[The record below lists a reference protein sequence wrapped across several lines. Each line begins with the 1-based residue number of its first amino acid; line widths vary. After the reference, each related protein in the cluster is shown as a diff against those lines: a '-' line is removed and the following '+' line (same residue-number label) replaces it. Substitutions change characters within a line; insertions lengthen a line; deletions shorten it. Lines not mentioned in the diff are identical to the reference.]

1 MSELV
6 FVDTNVLVYRRD
18 SSERVKQPRAKAW
31 VDGLWTHR
39 SGRLSSQ
46 VLQEYYQTVTR
57 KLKPGLSREEARDE
71 VRDLTSWRPIPAS
84 NELLERAFQVEDRF
98 GLSLWDGLIVAAAQ
112 VAGCRYLLT
121 EDLQDSRELDGLL
134 VVNPFRHDARE
145 LGLW

>member
-18 SSERVKQPRAKAW
+18 SSERTKQPRAKAW

-39 SGRLSSQ
+39 LGRLSSQ

-71 VRDLTSWRPIPAS
+71 VRDLAAWRPVPATT
-84 NELLERAFQVEDRF
+84 ELLERAFDVEDRF
-98 GLSLWDGLIVAAAQ
+98 ALSFWDGLIVAAAQ
-112 VAGCRYLLT
+112 IASCRYLLT
-121 EDLQDSRELDGLL
+121 EDLQDAQELDGVLI
-134 VVNPFRHDARE
+134 VDPFRHDAAE

>member
-18 SSERVKQPRAKAW
+18 SSERAKQPRAKAW
-31 VDGLWTHR
+31 VDGLWTRR

-57 KLKPGLSREEARDE
+57 KLKPGLSRAEARDE
-71 VRDLTSWRPIPAS
+71 VRDLASWRPVPAS
-84 NELLERAFQVEDRF
+84 NELLERAFQIEDRF

-121 EDLQDSRELDGLL
+121 EDLQDSQELDELL